1 MTKTGAVIFDVD
13 GVLLDSFDSNFMFC
27 RDFLKSEGFRLTK
40 KEYAQLFYRSLWD
53 VISITTGI
61 ADETEIRRL
70 WNSAKKFDRD
80 GKRPILA
87 KDAVKTL
94 KLLSEHYRLAI
105 VTSRVKVYL
114 YEPPM
119 DSVKTYFRTAV
130 AYEDTTRHKPHP
142 EPLLLAANRLK
153 IKPSGTVYIGDAA
166 SDMEAAKA
174 AGMKFIL
181 S

>member
-1 MTKTGAVIFDVD
+1 
-13 GVLLDSFDSNFMFC
+13 
-27 RDFLKSEGFRLTK
+27 
-40 KEYAQLFYRSLWD
+40 
-53 VISITTGI
+53 
-61 ADETEIRRL
+61 
-70 WNSAKKFDRD
+70 
-80 GKRPILA
+80 
-87 KDAVKTL
+87 
-94 KLLSEHYRLAI
+94 
-105 VTSRVKVYL
+105 
-114 YEPPM
+114 M